1 MTFASQKLLQA
12 FQPLEPMNCQCSRCL
27 TKFVF
32 LHGEGDNVITCP
44 TCGLTKKGYIYE
56 FTKKRRVLAEIPFR
70 NLLFHVTQFEDHTQR
85 LFNRSLQVFNENG
98 ELLNEIDLIKGKHCP
113 LANALMLL
121 NYELTDEEILELNVL
136 FDKYNLAE
144 PPTELNPE
152 NKETPPPSK
161 KLKIDKETHK
171 KAVEKLKKSAV
182 YVPEVTIEKDKDRVW
197 FRIGEKRKYLTIDKT
212 VELYNQFNQLP
223 FEIEERFRKSFGVKI
238 DPKKTLKAIFKVL
251 PEKPIIL
258 TTDTGNKLTR
268 FTAQSS
274 NGRYEHKAGFF
285 IKTKTN
291 FIVSELT
298 MFRGEEEVTTNIGKK
313 NEERTVKI
321 VVRPVL
327 LYNRNGKREFFD
339 PRQEVL
345 DFNGKEIYLEGKTLL
360 ATTLHT
366 LMSYETTQRFLS
378 GETVTVKE
386 VFPRLKTK
394 YKKFVNCEW
403 DKRLYDVYV
412 TYAIATH
419 FFDVFGVFGI
429 LYIYGVH
436 ETGKGRAG
444 KCVVFASHR
453 GIDIISPTDASF
465 FRMIDALRP
474 TYLFEELNE
483 LWKRPAFQEHLRAS
497 YKRGAKVPRIE
508 KARDEMMFLI
518 RLFEEYC
525 VSVATST
532 QRITGKERQAT
543 KSRTIFVTMRKA
555 PDPCPEKR
563 DPEETDFDEERN
575 NLYLCR
581 LTQAKEVSDI
591 AEQLNKDSVIEQTF
605 KGREWEIWRPLLTI
619 AKLISPQV
627 FNNVLSFAKES
638 VEERKVESYEKEQII
653 ISMIDSLF
661 QNKETKVTFTPK
673 QLNEKMFEAFKG
685 DFGYKDYGKKEEYTL
700 KTEIEAKKKFNK
712 IYSPRHLGH
721 LLKRMDLKRKRVP
734 QGTEYKVT
742 LEALSDL
749 KTRFSYTEPPVDVKL
764 DID

>member
-1 MTFASQKLLQA
+1 MSQ
-12 FQPLEPMNCQCSRCL
+12 
-27 TKFVF
+27 T
-32 LHGEGDNVITCP
+32 
-44 TCGLTKKGYIYE
+44 
-56 FTKKRRVLAEIPFR
+56 
-70 NLLFHVTQFEDHTQR
+70 
-85 LFNRSLQVFNENG
+85 
-98 ELLNEIDLIKGKHCP
+98 
-113 LANALMLL
+113 
-121 NYELTDEEILELNVL
+121 
-136 FDKYNLAE
+136 
-144 PPTELNPE
+144 
-152 NKETPPPSK
+152 SK
-161 KLKIDKETHK
+161 KLKKIDKETQK
-171 KAVEKLKKSAV
+171 KVVEKLKKSAV
-182 YVPEVTIEKDKDRVW
+182 YAPVVTREGDNVI
-197 FRIGEKRKYLTIDKT
+197 FRIGDKKRKLSIEKT
-212 VELYNQFNQLP
+212 VELYNQYNQLP
-223 FEIEERFRKSFGVKI
+223 FEIAERFRKSFGVKI
-238 DPKKTLKAIFKVL
+238 NAKKTLKAIFKVL

-258 TTDTGNKLTR
+258 TTDTGNRLIR

-274 NGRYEHKAGFF
+274 DGRYAQKTGFF
-285 IKTKTN
+285 IKTKDN

-298 MFRGEEEVTTNIGKK
+298 MFRGEEETTKITDRD
-313 NEERTVKI
+313 EETTVKI

-327 LYNRNGKREFFD
+327 LYNRKGERGFFD

-345 DFNGKEIYLEGKTLL
+345 DFNGKSIYLEGKTLL

-378 GETVTVKE
+378 GETVSVKE
-386 VFPRLKTK
+386 VYPKLILKF
-394 YKKFVNCEW
+394 KKFVNCEW

-419 FFDVFGVFGI
+419 FFDIFGAFGI

-525 VSVATST
+525 VSIATST
-532 QRITGKERQAT
+532 QRITGKERKAT
-543 KSRTIFVTMRKA
+543 QSRTIFTTMRKA

-605 KGREWEIWRPLLTI
+605 RGRDWEIWRPLLTI

-627 FNNVLSFAKES
+627 FNNVLSFAKEKI
-638 VEERKVESYEKEQII
+638 EERKVESYEKEQII

-661 QNKETKVTFTPK
+661 QNNETEVTFTPK
-673 QLNEKMFEAFKG
+673 QLNEKMFETFKG
-685 DFGYKDYGKKEEYTL
+685 DFGYKDYGKEEYTL
-700 KTEIEAKKKFNK
+700 KSEIEAKKKFNK
-712 IYSPRHLGH
+712 IYSPERLGH
-721 LLKRMDLKRKRVP
+721 LLKRMDLKRKRTS

-749 KTRFSYTEPPVDVKL
+749 KTQFSYTEPPVDLELEKQ
-764 DID
+764 

>member
-161 KLKIDKETHK
+161 KLKKVDKETQK

-238 DPKKTLKAIFKVL
+238 NGKKTLKAIFKVL
-251 PEKPIIL
+251 PEKPIVLI
-258 TTDTGNKLTR
+258 TDTGNKLIR
-268 FTAQSS
+268 FVAESS
-274 NGRYEHKAGFF
+274 NGHFAQKAGFF
-285 IKTKTN
+285 IKTEDN

-298 MFRGEEEVTTNIGKK
+298 MFRGEEETTKTDK
-313 NEERTVKI
+313 DEEPTVKTVI
-321 VVRPVL
+321 RPVL
-327 LYNRNGKREFFD
+327 LYNRNGKRDFFD

-345 DFNGKEIYLEGKTLL
+345 DFNGKSIYLEGKTEL

-366 LMSYETTQRFLS
+366 LMSYWTAQRFLS
-378 GETVTVKE
+378 GETVSVKE
-386 VFPRLKTK
+386 VYPKLILKF
-394 YKKFVNCEW
+394 KKFVNCEW
-403 DKRLYDVYV
+403 DKRIYDALACH
-412 TYAIATH
+412 AISTH
-419 FFDVFGVFGI
+419 FFDVFTVFGI
-429 LYIYGVH
+429 LYIYGPY

-444 KCVVFASHR
+444 KCVVCASHR
-453 GIDIISPTDASF
+453 GLNVISPTQASF
-465 FRMIDALRP
+465 YRMIDALRP
-474 TYLFEELNE
+474 TLFFEEITKFWE
-483 LWKRPAFQEHLRAS
+483 SFQIHWRAS
-497 YKRGAKVPRIE
+497 YKAGSRVPRIGKTKNE
-508 KARDEMMFLI
+508 IMFLT
-518 RLFEEYC
+518 LFEQFC
-525 VSVATST
+525 PTIATST
-532 QRITGKERQAT
+532 RKITGAEKEAT
-543 KSRTIFVTMRKA
+543 ESRMIIITMRKA
-555 PDPCPEKR
+555 PDPNPKKI
-563 DPEETDFDEERN
+563 DPKETDFDEERN
-575 NLYLCR
+575 DLYMCR

-591 AEQLNKDSVIEQTF
+591 AEKLNKDSVIQQTF
-605 KGREWEIWRPLLTI
+605 KGRGWEIWRPQLTI
-619 AKLISPQV
+619 AKMISPQV

-638 VEERKVESYEKEQII
+638 IEERKGETYEKEKKMIAVI
-653 ISMIDSLF
+653 DSMIGIKD
-661 QNKETKVTFTPK
+661 EVVFTPK
-673 QLNEKMFEAFKG
+673 KLSESMFEVFKAE
-685 DFGYKDYGKKEEYTL
+685 FGYKDYGKEEITL
-700 KTEIEAKKKFNK
+700 KTEMEAKKKFNK
-712 IYSPRHLGH
+712 IFNPDKLGR
-721 LLKRMDLKRKRVP
+721 LLRRMDLKGKHGVH
-734 QGTEYKVT
+734 GTEYKIT
-742 LEALSDL
+742 WEILSDM
-749 KTRFSYTEPPVDVKL
+749 KTRTNYIELPSPDIEL
-764 DID
+764 D